1 MGIKVQLL
9 FSALSTEAAAVGE
22 EGRQL
27 AAVML
32 RRLITSEFEEF
43 FPKVRYRHVS
53 DMVRFGGSK
62 GKNVSLFFCYFIF
75 LSFPWS
81 SRPSLSPTSW

>member
-1 MGIKVQLL
+1 MLINDAIHVRKNVSPSYPQQSYEAIPVGQKVQLL
-9 FSALSTEAAAVGE
+9 FSALTTEGAAAGE

-43 FPKVRYRHVS
+43 FPKVR
-53 DMVRFGGSK
+53 
-62 GKNVSLFFCYFIF
+62 
-75 LSFPWS
+75 S
-81 SRPSLSPTSW
+81 S